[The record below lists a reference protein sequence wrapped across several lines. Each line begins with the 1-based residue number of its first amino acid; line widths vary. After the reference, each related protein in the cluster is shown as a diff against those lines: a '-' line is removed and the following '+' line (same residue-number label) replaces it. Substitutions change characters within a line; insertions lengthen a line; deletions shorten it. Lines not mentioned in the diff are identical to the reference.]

1 MDDTHTNQPR
11 TPLDRPLW
19 SVDDLATHL
28 GVSHRTVFRWH
39 AERRGPK
46 TLRVGCSLRFRTD
59 DVEEWLE
66 ERVETD
72 QPARSIAPA
81 LPTNASS
88 AQDLDDA
95 FWRSA

>member
-1 MDDTHTNQPR
+1 M
-11 TPLDRPLW
+11 
-19 SVDDLATHL
+19 LAT
-28 GVSHRTVFRWH
+28 VR
-39 AERRGPK
+39 P
-46 TLRVGCSLRFRTD
+46 D

-66 ERVETD
+66 ERVETY
-72 QPARSIAPA
+72 QPAQPIAPA